1 MVLVSCNLALGSKG
15 GHILNGQVIMIENIE
30 IQAVDLYCGAGGL
43 TCGLQQAEIKVLA
56 GIDIAGECKYAF
68 EENNDSKFL
77 EKDVKDL
84 KGSELKKLFS
94 KDSIKVLAG
103 CAPCQPFSTYTNGVK
118 ASAHSK
124 WGLLREFERL
134 VLELEPEIVTMENV
148 PQLADHK
155 PFEEFLAT
163 LSDMKYHVTW
173 GVVNCADYGVPQHR
187 KRLVLIASSFGK
199 IDLPTKTHEK
209 SWISVKEAIGKL
221 PKIKAGDKNSQDTLH
236 RSATLT
242 ELNLARIRASKPGSS
257 WSAWPENL
265 IARCHKKEKGKTFR
279 GVYGRMKWDEPAPTM
294 TTLCFGFG
302 NGRFGHPEQDRAIS
316 LREAAIFQSFPEG
329 YKFIEKDSEIT
340 FKNVGRMIG
349 NAVPPGL
356 GAAIGSTISNHV
368 RLHLEKPS

>member
-1 MVLVSCNLALGSKG
+1 
-15 GHILNGQVIMIENIE
+15 MIENFE

-68 EENNDSKFL
+68 EENNDSTFL

-94 KDSIKVLAG
+94 KGSIKVLAG

-118 ASAHSK
+118 ASTHSK

-173 GVVNCADYGVPQHR
+173 RVVNCADYGVPQQR
-187 KRLVLIASSFGK
+187 KRLVLIASSYGK
-199 IDLPTKTHEK
+199 IDLPKKTHEK

-221 PKIKAGDKNSQDTLH
+221 PKINAGGQSSQDTLH

-257 WSAWPENL
+257 WSAWPKNL
-265 IARCHKKEKGKTFR
+265 IASCHKKEKGKTFR

-316 LREAAIFQSFPEG
+316 LREAAIFQSFPAD

-340 FKNVGRMIG
+340 FKSVGRMIG

-356 GAAIGSTISNHV
+356 GAAIGAAISAHV
-368 RLHLEKPS
+368 RSHLEKPS